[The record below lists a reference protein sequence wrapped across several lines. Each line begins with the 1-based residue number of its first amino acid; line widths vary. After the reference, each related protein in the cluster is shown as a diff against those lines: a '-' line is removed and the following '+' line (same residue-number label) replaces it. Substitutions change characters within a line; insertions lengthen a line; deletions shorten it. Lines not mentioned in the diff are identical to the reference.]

1 MTLSLVKLHWKT
13 LNLWSHP
20 SHIVF
25 NPNPRPSGDVSDD
38 DHETDEDSS
47 EEDDETRSR
56 GSRASN
62 KGGTR
67 RSSRKADRP
76 AKSVKLTPG
85 DSDAVG
91 YIFTPPYCTLFILLL
106 FL

>member
-1 MTLSLVKLHWKT
+1 MFCHTSLALKTALKVSGKLQTCKCVLKIFT
-13 LNLWSHP
+13 FLP
-20 SHIVF
+20 
-25 NPNPRPSGDVSDD
+25 PGDVSDD
-38 DHETDEDSS
+38 DHDTDEDSS

-85 DSDAVG
+85 DSDAVS
-91 YIFTPPYCTLFILLL
+91 
-106 FL
+106 

>member
-1 MTLSLVKLHWKT
+1 M
-13 LNLWSHP
+13 
-20 SHIVF
+20 
-25 NPNPRPSGDVSDD
+25 SDD
-38 DHETDEDSS
+38 DHDTDEDSS

-76 AKSVKLTPG
+76 AKSAKLTPG
-85 DSDAVG
+85 DSDAVST
-91 YIFTPPYCTLFILLL
+91 FKTAACNFNNFHILAQELSPVM
-106 FL
+106 F

>member
-1 MTLSLVKLHWKT
+1 M
-13 LNLWSHP
+13 
-20 SHIVF
+20 
-25 NPNPRPSGDVSDD
+25 SDD
-38 DHETDEDSS
+38 DHNTDEDSS

-85 DSDAVG
+85 DSDAVSFNLVFSG
-91 YIFTPPYCTLFILLL
+91 FYNIFKTLCVSSEILHVYFLGLL
-106 FL
+106 SLVCIT